1 MANKSNFNIPWK
13 LANKKILWSTFKK
26 YTKISRITITLK
38 MWSYDKLTE
47 YKSNRKDTRIT
58 NKIWTNPKWKNEI
71 KLWQS
76 RFLIIE
82 AKE

>member
-1 MANKSNFNIPWK
+1 M
-13 LANKKILWSTFKK
+13 
-26 YTKISRITITLK
+26 R
-38 MWSYDKLTE
+38 SYDKLTE

-76 RFLIIE
+76 RFWIIE